1 MVFDESGYRFD
12 FTNCATAQK
21 ADTIT
26 YHDLSSVDFIME
38 TNDNIVLIE
47 VKNPDHP
54 SATTQ
59 SRKSFLDDLRSD
71 VYPYLISDKFKNV
84 LLCTWAR
91 GEKFEKPIWCVLLLE
106 FGMMTKTDIAKLR
119 EKVFNRLPFSLNK
132 PEFGSKQ
139 HFEKRFDLLSVSE
152 FCSMFPMVIIDEVNE
167 CESF

>member
-12 FTNCATAQK
+12 FTSCLSVQK
-21 ADTIT
+21 ADITT
-26 YHDLSSVDFIME
+26 YHDLANVDFIME
-38 TNDNIVLIE
+38 TSDNIVLIE

-54 SATTQ
+54 NATTR
-59 SRKSFLDDLRSD
+59 SRKSFLEDLRSD

-91 GEKFEKPIWCVLLLE
+91 GETLKKPIWCVLLIE
-106 FGMMTKTDIAKLR
+106 FSMMTKTDIAMLQ

-132 PEFGSKQ
+132 AEFGSKQ
-139 HFEKRFDLLSVSE
+139 HFEKRFDLLAVNE
-152 FCSMFPMVIIDEVNE
+152 FCSMFPMVSIVEVDE